1 MFVRYY
7 AFISRESGNKRCFCP
22 YIRPSVRSSIAY
34 IAKNSRTRRPSVPKF
49 GTKVPHLRCDSH
61 TSFKV
66 KRSKVRVT
74 DWRPN
79 PAATLFVLVVACVM
93 RYIVC
98 CSIVRC
104 ITIIHRQSWNDATSS
119 AFNYSVCEL
128 CCTWLHHCICLTN
141 NKRVDYYSTR
151 RSFCG
156 SVRIGLSAKIVR
168 CGPPTK
174 LDTSALVSRTIGQR
188 DEQAKT
194 YSATAGYAAA
204 AHSVWKA

>member
-1 MFVRYY
+1 MTIQHNY
-7 AFISRESGNKRCFCP
+7 INNTLLCPTHREGGFCLSVV
-22 YIRPSVRSSIAY
+22 YIANNLRTQRPSM
-34 IAKNSRTRRPSVPKF
+34 PKF

-151 RSFCG
+151 G
-156 SVRIGLSAKIVR
+156 SGLSVV
-168 CGPPTK
+168 
-174 LDTSALVSRTIGQR
+174 LFV
-188 DEQAKT
+188 
-194 YSATAGYAAA
+194 
-204 AHSVWKA
+204 